1 MSRMS
6 PASQPGKHTLA
17 GQKTKKNALSQVSQL
32 SPSHYM
38 PTRHACISAA
48 PHLTFQPPCAALVP
62 SCDMISL
69 IYQGNSTSGGP
80 LMSAAQAGSNS
91 PGALTRRRGDYG
103 FDAPY
108 VPIMLGTIGL
118 VFTVIGIL
126 ALRGTS
132 SFLALFCLI
141 YGILMLL
148 SSASYV
154 YTTRVGKFRSWANIL
169 SQLGLR
175 GDEQALDIG
184 CGRGAILLM
193 VASLLPHGKAVGVDL
208 WKSSDQSGNALSA
221 TEHNAELEGVA
232 DRVELHTGDMR
243 KLPFADNSFD
253 LILSSLAIHN
263 IPEEAGRDKAIDE
276 AIRVVKPG
284 GRIVIADFRNVR
296 KYEQRLREKG
306 MADVTYR
313 TLDWRFW
320 YGGPW
325 TATKLV
331 TARKP

>member
-1 MSRMS
+1 
-6 PASQPGKHTLA
+6 
-17 GQKTKKNALSQVSQL
+17 
-32 SPSHYM
+32 M
-38 PTRHACISAA
+38 PT
-48 PHLTFQPPCAALVP
+48 
-62 SCDMISL
+62 
-69 IYQGNSTSGGP
+69 
-80 LMSAAQAGSNS
+80 AQAGNRSS
-91 PGALTRRRGDYG
+91 GTLAHRRGDYG

-118 VFTVIGIL
+118 IFTIIGIL

-132 SFLALFCLI
+132 AVAGIFCLI

-148 SSASYV
+148 SSASYI
-154 YTTRVGKFRSWANIL
+154 YTTRVGKFRAWANIL
-169 SQLGLR
+169 SQLELR
-175 GDEQALDIG
+175 GDEQVLDIG

-193 VASLLPHGKAVGVDL
+193 AASLLPHSKAVGVDL
-208 WKSSDQSGNALSA
+208 WKSGDQSGNALSA

-263 IPEEAGRDKAIDE
+263 IPEEAGRNQAIDE

-284 GRIVIADFRNVR
+284 GRIVIADFRNER
-296 KYEQRLREKG
+296 QYEQRLREKG
-306 MADVTYR
+306 MVDVTYR
-313 TLDWRFW
+313 RLDWRFW

>member
-1 MSRMS
+1 
-6 PASQPGKHTLA
+6 
-17 GQKTKKNALSQVSQL
+17 
-32 SPSHYM
+32 
-38 PTRHACISAA
+38 
-48 PHLTFQPPCAALVP
+48 
-62 SCDMISL
+62 
-69 IYQGNSTSGGP
+69 
-80 LMSAAQAGSNS
+80 MSAAQAGNNS
-91 PGALTRRRGDYG
+91 PGALARRRGDYG

-118 VFTVIGIL
+118 VFTIIGIL
-126 ALRGTS
+126 ALRGTN
-132 SFLALFCLI
+132 SFVALFCLI

-148 SSASYV
+148 SSASYI
-154 YTTRVGKFRSWANIL
+154 YTTRVGKFRAWANIL
-169 SQLGLR
+169 SQLRLH
-175 GDEQALDIG
+175 GDEQVLDIG

-193 VASLLPHGKAVGVDL
+193 AASLLPRGKAVGVDL
-208 WKSSDQSGNALSA
+208 CKSSDQSGNALST
-221 TEHNAELEGVA
+221 TEQNAELEGVA

-263 IPEEAGRDKAIDE
+263 IPEETGRNKAIYE

-296 KYEQRLREKG
+296 QYEQRLREKG

-313 TLDWRFW
+313 TLDWHFW